1 MQWRAWHDHSWA
13 DPPLVRELTSDDYKA
28 KVMHDYPKLFTGL
41 GVMKE
46 EYVIKLKD
54 DAKPFALTVPRKV
67 RMPLYDVT
75 KSKIERMLESGVIS
89 PLDNP
94 TEWCVP
100 MVVTPKPNGR
110 VRVCV
115 DLTKLNEYVQ
125 RENHPLPSVDIT
137 LSKFAGAR
145 YFTKLDGA
153 GARYFTKLDAYSG
166 FFFVVFHKARCELWL
181 LADQVIRKFETLHDF
196 YYTLGSI
203 LLQCY
208 PIA

>member
-1 MQWRAWHDHSWA
+1 
-13 DPPLVRELTSDDYKA
+13 
-28 KVMHDYPKLFTGL
+28 
-41 GVMKE
+41 
-46 EYVIKLKD
+46 
-54 DAKPFALTVPRKV
+54 
-67 RMPLYDVT
+67 
-75 KSKIERMLESGVIS
+75 
-89 PLDNP
+89 
-94 TEWCVP
+94 

>member
-1 MQWRAWHDHSWA
+1 M
-13 DPPLVRELTSDDYKA
+13 TSDDYKA

-67 RMPLYDVT
+67 PMPLYDVT

-89 PLDNP
+89 PVDNP

-137 LSKFAGAR
+137 LSK
-145 YFTKLDGA
+145 LA
-153 GARYFTKLDAYSG
+153 GARYFTKLDANSG
-166 FFFVVFHKARCELWL
+166 FWQIRLSESSRHFTTFITPWGRFCFNATLLHKLRF
-181 LADQVIRKFETLHDF
+181 RKVPEMYKLD
-196 YYTLGSI
+196 
-203 LLQCY
+203 
-208 PIA
+208 P

>member
-1 MQWRAWHDHSWA
+1 MC
-13 DPPLVRELTSDDYKA
+13 ELTSDDYKA
-28 KVMHDYPKLFTGL
+28 KVMHDYPRLFTGL

-54 DAKPFALTVPRKV
+54 DAKPFALTVTRKV
-67 RMPLYDVT
+67 PMPLYDVT

-137 LSKFAGAR
+137 LSK
-145 YFTKLDGA
+145 LA